1 MSAFAES
8 IAPDQQHTEAQSGE
22 LLAVSPKLTANAPS
36 WRQIANMPFASKLT
50 FTTKLN
56 V

>member
-8 IAPDQQHTEAQSGE
+8 VEPDQRHTEAQSGD
-22 LLAVSPKLTANAPS
+22 LLAVSPKLTANTPS

-50 FTTKLN
+50 FATKLN